1 MTIGEKIKKY
11 RDKAGVSREQ
21 LADALHET
29 VLTLDLLE
37 SGRVTPTDEEIQR
50 ICEVLSVSKEE
61 FLRDDDTT
69 KSATTEVTAEGNS
82 GENYVFKFDE
92 MQIYG
97 LRKSIMD
104 RLILF
109 WGALWAVT
117 LVFPFV
123 VLTFAHSL
131 AWAVVLFVVFGVC
144 LFLGIF
150 ILASTRR
157 ALKGKLYTGFGNY
170 IRLPSV

>member
-29 VLTLDLLE
+29 ALTLDLLE

-69 KSATTEVTAEGNS
+69 ESATTELTAERNS

-92 MQIYG
+92 MQIYE
-97 LRKSIMD
+97 LRKTISG
-104 RLILF
+104 RATLF
-109 WGALWAVT
+109 WGVTWVITLLLSMIFFALDKSGAAGA
-117 LVFPFV
+117 FF
-123 VLTFAHSL
+123 
-131 AWAVVLFVVFGVC
+131 VLFFCTLFVGVYS
-144 LFLGIF
+144 LSLNR
-150 ILASTRR
+150 LRR
-157 ALKGKLYTGFGNY
+157 LKTS
-170 IRLPSV
+170 SV